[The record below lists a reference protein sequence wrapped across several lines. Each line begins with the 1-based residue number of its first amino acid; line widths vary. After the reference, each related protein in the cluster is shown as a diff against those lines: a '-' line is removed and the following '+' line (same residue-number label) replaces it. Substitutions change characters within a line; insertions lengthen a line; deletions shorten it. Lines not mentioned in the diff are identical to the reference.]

1 MQLHQSSITYLYIQI
16 PAALM
21 NVIEEKSLKDTR
33 KVNLFYFL
41 FWTSLYQL
49 ITIGAFFW
57 VDIIPFY
64 GFAKGI
70 KGFGQK

>member
-1 MQLHQSSITYLYIQI
+1 
-16 PAALM
+16 M

-33 KVNLFYFL
+33 SINLFYFL

-49 ITIGAFFW
+49 ITIGVFFW

-64 GFAKGI
+64 GFAKGV
-70 KGFGQK
+70 KNFGEKWARELVTNHVQRCFD

>member
-1 MQLHQSSITYLYIQI
+1 
-16 PAALM
+16 M
-21 NVIEEKSLKDTR
+21 NVIEEKSLKDMR

-49 ITIGAFFW
+49 LTIGVLFW

-64 GFAKGI
+64 GFASGI
-70 KGFGQK
+70 QEFGQKWVTFITLWEQY